1 MVKNF
6 GSDEFSASNS
16 LVEKIN
22 EVVSEEI

>member
-16 LVEKIN
+16 FVEKIN